1 MDLTTIITAVI
12 TGGLALIGVIITNNA
27 SNNKIENQLLT
38 SQAVTDTKIENLTA
52 EVKKHNDFGSRIPVL
67 EDRLVRVE
75 QDIKE
80 LKDK

>member
-12 TGGLALIGVIITNNA
+12 TGGLALIGVIITNSA

-80 LKDK
+80 LKR